1 MEGKIYKLLCDD
13 GHYYIGS
20 TITSLIQ
27 RTSVHKASS
36 KTRIRKVYEY
46 IGVGWDTVQIVLIE
60 EFPCETID
68 ALHQKE
74 DEYVVTALNDPLC
87 LNTNRAFRTPEQRK
101 EAVKA
106 RKKAYHEANNEADN
120 ARSKAYREANNE
132 AVNARKK
139 AYHEANKEAN
149 NAKSKAY
156 REAKKLASL
165 GF

>member
-36 KTRIRKVYEY
+36 KPSISKVYEY

-87 LNTNRAFRTPEQRK
+87 LNTNRAFLTPERSK

-106 RKKAYHEANNEADN
+106 R
-120 ARSKAYREANNE
+120 SKT
-132 AVNARKK
+132 
-139 AYHEANKEAN
+139 YHEANKEALN
-149 NAKSKAY
+149 LKSKVY
-156 REAKKLASL
+156 REANKEALNLKQKESRLAKKLASL